1 MFSLTMP
8 MAMLIL
14 FSQVFRSVGDSPDFP
29 AGVNYI
35 DFITPAM
42 LAVATVM
49 AGTNVGV
56 AAAIDHTN
64 GLHDRFRTLA
74 MPRALPGI
82 ARTLNEMVFTV
93 ARAVFLVGAAAL
105 LGFRFHGDAIDIVVG
120 LLVLMT
126 LAGAMSALFGRIG
139 DHLRR
144 PDVVQF
150 AGMMVM
156 MPFMFVSSAFAPLDT
171 MPGWMQAIATANPV
185 NHATDAFARRRPGDD
200 LDERRPGGLACRDR
214 DVGDRGGGSLEAAM
228 KPTLPG
234 QLDRALLTQLLLSD
248 IVRTWPPSQSR
259 YEHAAMPRWAIRS
272 AWRSSTSLA
281 SSDRSPVELRR
292 LIGIE
297 SNLLAHHLDVL
308 EQAGLISRTRS
319 SGDGRRRYV
328 HLDRRALDRLG
339 PRAAPPT
346 GGRCSC
352 APATRPAASSRRRC
366 GDR

>member
-1 MFSLTMP
+1 MTATAMIHTSPPAELTISSQPASAGTQLAALVRRNLLTTARVPQLLMFSLTMP

-14 FSQVFRSVGDSPDFP
+14 FSQVFRSVGESPEFP

-74 MPRALPGI
+74 MPRALPGV
-82 ARTLNEMVFTV
+82 ARTLNEMVFTA
-93 ARAVFLVGAAAL
+93 ARAVLLVGAAAL
-105 LGFRFHGDAIDIVVG
+105 LGFRFHGDAIDVVLG
-120 LLVLMT
+120 VVVLMT

-139 DHLRR
+139 DRLRR

-185 NHATDAFARRRPGDD
+185 NHATDALRGAVLGTSTNSDVVAALLAAAAMWALVAAIPARR
-200 LDERRPGGLACRDR
+200 
-214 DVGDRGGGSLEAAM
+214 
-228 KPTLPG
+228 T
-234 QLDRALLTQLLLSD
+234 
-248 IVRTWPPSQSR
+248 
-259 YEHAAMPRWAIRS
+259 
-272 AWRSSTSLA
+272 
-281 SSDRSPVELRR
+281 
-292 LIGIE
+292 
-297 SNLLAHHLDVL
+297 
-308 EQAGLISRTRS
+308 
-319 SGDGRRRYV
+319 
-328 HLDRRALDRLG
+328 
-339 PRAAPPT
+339 
-346 GGRCSC
+346 
-352 APATRPAASSRRRC
+352 
-366 GDR
+366 